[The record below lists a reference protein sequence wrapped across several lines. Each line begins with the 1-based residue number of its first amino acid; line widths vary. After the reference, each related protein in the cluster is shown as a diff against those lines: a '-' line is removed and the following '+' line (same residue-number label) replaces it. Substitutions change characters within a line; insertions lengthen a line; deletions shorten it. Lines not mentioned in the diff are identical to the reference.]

1 MRKMKQ
7 IKYFYAKPVEEVLLV
22 FDDYSRVRLNRD
34 DIIQLEKVIQEIKQL
49 YDEGKGENTVLNQE
63 SVLKVQAK
71 SPLGKI

>member
-1 MRKMKQ
+1 MKQ